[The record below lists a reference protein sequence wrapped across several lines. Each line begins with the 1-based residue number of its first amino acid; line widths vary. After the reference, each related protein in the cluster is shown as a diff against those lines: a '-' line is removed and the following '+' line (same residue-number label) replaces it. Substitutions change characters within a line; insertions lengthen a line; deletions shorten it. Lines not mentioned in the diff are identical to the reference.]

1 MKRREFFKKAGAGS
15 AALASLSGL
24 AHLAGKP
31 ALADD
36 HEGEGMGFRF
46 VCVSQAGTLAGVVHR
61 INMNGCGTF
70 SGASVNGGGSYN
82 HFDNAAPVPKTLL
95 SAGNWKAE
103 RVLSFDSV
111 GTYGVLTA
119 GILELNVTLLQQL
132 PWRAVIPATLKVAC
146 SIGAGGLDS
155 GQLEGFTLT
164 IPGAPFGPFQP
175 ILLAPGVTQGIT
187 IFTNAAGEDEG

>member
-15 AALASLSGL
+15 AALASLPGL
-24 AHLAGKP
+24 AHIAAKR
-31 ALADD
+31 AQADD
-36 HEGEGMGFRF
+36 HEGKQMGFRF
-46 VCVSQAGTLAGVVHR
+46 VCVSQAGTLGDVVHR

-70 SGASVNGGGSYN
+70 SGASVEGGGSYD

-95 SAGNWKAE
+95 SAGNWKAV
-103 RVLSFDSV
+103 RVLSFNPI

-119 GILELNVTLLQQL
+119 GILELDVKLLQQFPSL
-132 PWRAVIPATLKVAC
+132 AVIPATLKIVC
-146 SIGAGGLDS
+146 SIGAGGLDT

-164 IPGAPFGPFQP
+164 VPGAPFGPFQP

-187 IFTNAAGEDEG
+187 IFTNGWIP

>member
-15 AALASLSGL
+15 AALASLPGL
-24 AHLAGKP
+24 AHIAAKR
-31 ALADD
+31 AQADD
-36 HEGEGMGFRF
+36 HEGKQMGFRF
-46 VCVSQAGTLAGVVHR
+46 VCVSQAGTLGDVVHR

-70 SGASVNGGGSYN
+70 SGASVEGGGSYD

-95 SAGNWKAE
+95 SAGNWKAV
-103 RVLSFDSV
+103 RVLSFNPI

-119 GILELNVTLLQQL
+119 GILELDVKLLQQFPSL
-132 PWRAVIPATLKVAC
+132 AVIPATLKIVC
-146 SIGAGGLDS
+146 SIGAGGLDT

-164 IPGAPFGPFQP
+164 VPGAPFGPFQP

-187 IFTNAAGEDEG
+187 IFTNGAGEE

>member
-15 AALASLSGL
+15 AALASLPGL
-24 AHLAGKP
+24 AHIAAKR
-31 ALADD
+31 AQADD
-36 HEGEGMGFRF
+36 HEGKQMGFRF
-46 VCVSQAGTLAGVVHR
+46 VCVSQAGTLGDVVHR

-70 SGASVNGGGSYN
+70 SGASVEGGGSYD

-95 SAGNWKAE
+95 SAGNWKAV
-103 RVLSFDSV
+103 RVLSFNPI

-119 GILELNVTLLQQL
+119 GILELDVKLLQQFPSL
-132 PWRAVIPATLKVAC
+132 AVIPATLKIVC
-146 SIGAGGLDS
+146 SINAGGLDT

-164 IPGAPFGPFQP
+164 VPGAPFGPFQP

-187 IFTNAAGEDEG
+187 IFTNGWIP

>member
-15 AALASLSGL
+15 AALASLPGL
-24 AHLAGKP
+24 AHIAAKR
-31 ALADD
+31 AQADD
-36 HEGEGMGFRF
+36 HEGKQMGFRF
-46 VCVSQAGTLAGVVHR
+46 VCVSQAGTLGDVVHR

-70 SGASVNGGGSYN
+70 SGASVEGGGSYD

-95 SAGNWKAE
+95 SAGNWKAV
-103 RVLSFDSV
+103 RVLAFNPI

-119 GILELNVTLLQQL
+119 GILELDVKLLQQFPSL
-132 PWRAVIPATLKVAC
+132 AVIPATLKIVC
-146 SIGAGGLDS
+146 SINAGGLDT

-164 IPGAPFGPFQP
+164 VPGAPFGPFQP

-187 IFTNAAGEDEG
+187 IFTNGWIP

>member
-15 AALASLSGL
+15 AALASLPGL
-24 AHLAGKP
+24 AHITAKLAQ
-31 ALADD
+31 ADD
-36 HEGEGMGFRF
+36 HEGKRIGFRF
-46 VCVSQAGTLAGVVHR
+46 VCVSQAGTLGGVVHR

-70 SGASVNGGGSYN
+70 SGASVKGGGSYD

-95 SAGNWKAE
+95 GAGNWKAE
-103 RVLSFDSV
+103 HVLTFNPI

-119 GILELNVTLLQQL
+119 GILELEVELLQQF
-132 PWRAVIPATLKVAC
+132 PSPAVVPATLKVVC
-146 SIGAGGLDS
+146 SIGAGGLDT

-164 IPGAPFGPFQP
+164 IPGMPFGPFQP

-187 IFTNAAGEDEG
+187 IFTNGAGEEEG